1 MPAMRNKGF
10 TLIELLTVVAIIA
23 ILAAILLPV
32 LAGAKSRARS
42 TQCLNNLRQ
51 LQTGWL
57 MYCSEN
63 NDGLPN
69 NPKLPEATNSD
80 PAWVYGNVE
89 SPSDATNLDLIRAG
103 LIYSYCGSVAIYG
116 CPASCT
122 LSDNRE
128 SPPSAYRVRSY
139 AMNTY
144 MNGQDIGSSHAGLP
158 AGLYRVNTK
167 LTAIAKPGPSSAM
180 VFLDESPFSIDDGD
194 FGFSPSGLPG
204 YGPVGEWFNIPATV
218 HRGSNF
224 TFADGHVEFHRW
236 MDSETYSIHAVNYID
251 TSADRADLQW
261 IQNAVAT
268 Q

>member
-1 MPAMRNKGF
+1 MPAMKNEGF
-10 TLIELLTVVAIIA
+10 TLIELLVVIAIIA
-23 ILAAILLPV
+23 ILAAMLLPV
-32 LAGAKSRARS
+32 LAGAKLKAQR
-42 TQCLNNLRQ
+42 TQCLSNLRQ

-57 MYCSEN
+57 MYC

-69 NPKLPEATNSD
+69 NPKLPPATNSS

-89 SPSDATNLDLIRAG
+89 MATDATNLDLIRAG
-103 LIYSYCGSVAIYG
+103 QIYSYSASAAIYG
-116 CPASCT
+116 CPASCNI
-122 LSDNRE
+122 LDNRQ
-128 SPPSAYRVRSY
+128 SPSIAYRVRSY

-158 AGLYRVNTK
+158 AGIYKVNTK
-167 LTAIAKPGPSSAM
+167 LNGIAKPGPSAAM
-180 VFLDESPFSIDDGD
+180 VFLDEAPFSIDDGD

-204 YGPVGEWFNIPATV
+204 YGPVGEWFNIPAMV

-236 MDSETYSIHAVNYID
+236 IDPETYSINAVNYID
-251 TSADRADLQW
+251 TSPDWADLQW
-261 IQNAVAT
+261 IQKAVAT